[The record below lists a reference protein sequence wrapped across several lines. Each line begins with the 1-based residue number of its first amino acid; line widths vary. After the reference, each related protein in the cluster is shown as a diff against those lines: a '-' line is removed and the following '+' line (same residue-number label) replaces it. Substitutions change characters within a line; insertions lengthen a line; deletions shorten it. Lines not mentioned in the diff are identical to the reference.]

1 MAVRSETL
9 QRALRCFCLGA
20 FNLLGSE
27 QTEQGDVRE
36 CLRPVDDE
44 RVTFHARVRARTRKN
59 GVTAIDN
66 ERRPEVTREC
76 GRTHAAD
83 DELAVVDGG
92 RVGKQLDQGVISRP
106 TSPASL
112 QRRPGRCS
120 VRRSR

>member
-1 MAVRSETL
+1 MEHEPVAGHAGSQRELELAECGDVRAHS
-9 QRALRCFCLGA
+9 LG
-20 FNLLGSE
+20 GE
-27 QTEQGDVRE
+27 QAEQGDVRE

-106 TSPASL
+106 TSPA
-112 QRRPGRCS
+112 
-120 VRRSR
+120 